1 MGLNPGYLL
10 KSFLLYHKLQ
20 NIGRNRKTNLK
31 QRSMSSGLADWQY
44 FSLDLSSWQNLFV
57 GLLSA
62 LPTSALTAKSAK
74 IAVIAKIAKIGLIFI
89 ATRVSTVVKF
99 QRWFFFFFNVW
110 SLQTQDWPLFLEK
123 DCYLLSSLKSKSR
136 KWLNWKN
143 KNKYDK

>member
-44 FSLDLSSWQNLFV
+44 FSLDLSSWQNLVV

-89 ATRVSTVVKF
+89 STRVSTVVEF
-99 QRWFFFFFNVW
+99 Q
-110 SLQTQDWPLFLEK
+110 
-123 DCYLLSSLKSKSR
+123 C
-136 KWLNWKN
+136 
-143 KNKYDK
+143 